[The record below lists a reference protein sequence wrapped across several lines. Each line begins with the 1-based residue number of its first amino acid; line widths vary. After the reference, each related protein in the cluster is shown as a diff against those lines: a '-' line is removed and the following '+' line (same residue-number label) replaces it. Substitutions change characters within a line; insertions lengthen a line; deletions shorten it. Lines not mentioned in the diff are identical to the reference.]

1 MSLFQ
6 YPQNLGDGD
15 SQPAS
20 IQFQWYTRS
29 KITESNPGD
38 AVVLYMPQQASQ
50 PSTVSWDAEAFGLLG
65 RTAYDKIK
73 GITGPDMTDMAETVG
88 AVVAA
93 HAANSVAS
101 KLASKLGMDRGGG
114 PSVTDIAGAAVG
126 QLQNPYL
133 TMVFKGVNF
142 RQFSFQFKFA
152 PFSQSDAAMI
162 FNIVQSFRKNS
173 LPNADSTT
181 SGSQSAFLG
190 YPSECEIQYLWQ
202 GQPNPWLNRFKR
214 SVCTKVDV
222 DYTGQ
227 GMFAATRDGFPAS
240 IILSVDFTELDIV
253 LGGDI
258 QYAQNGAPPTNQ
270 NQSY

>member
-1 MSLFQ
+1 MSVYQ
-6 YPQNLGDGD
+6 YPQNLGDGE

-20 IQFQWYTRS
+20 IQFQWYTRQ
-29 KITESNPGD
+29 KITASTPGD
-38 AVVLYMPQQASQ
+38 AIVLYMPQSASQ
-50 PSTVSWDAEAFGLLG
+50 PSTVSWDSEAFGLAG
-65 RTAYDKIK
+65 RYAYDK
-73 GITGPDMTDMAETVG
+73 GHGLTGPNLTDAMERVG
-88 AVVAA
+88 KELAA
-93 HAANSVAS
+93 GAANSVVKKMYS
-101 KLASKLGMDRGGG
+101 SLGMDQGG
-114 PSVTDIAGAAVG
+114 PSIEDVGSAALQ

-152 PFSQSDAAMI
+152 PFNQSDAAMI
-162 FNIVQSFRKNS
+162 YNIIQSFRKNS
-173 LPNADSTT
+173 LPNADTKG

-222 DYTGQ
+222 DYTAQ

-240 IILSVDFTELDIV
+240 ITMNLDFTELDIV
-253 LGGDI
+253 LGDDI
-258 QYAQNGAPPTNQ
+258 QMATGGTPPTGQ